1 LILSYVYQTWWSK
14 LDITDTEA
22 V

>member
-14 LDITDTEA
+14 LDITVTEA